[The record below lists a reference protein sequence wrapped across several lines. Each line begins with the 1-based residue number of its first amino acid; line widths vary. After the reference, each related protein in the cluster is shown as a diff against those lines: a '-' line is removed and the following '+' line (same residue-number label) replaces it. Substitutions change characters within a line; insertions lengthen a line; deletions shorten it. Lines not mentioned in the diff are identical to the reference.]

1 MVTWGG
7 TRHANTHTHSSQH
20 RSFTSAPH
28 GPCPVFERR
37 FRSLQIAS
45 QDRVVKLTHT
55 IKLATLTAPYMLT
68 MKRGEEATTKAIIVT
83 SCGPNRPKQI
93 VLPYSAI
100 PSTYRPAVFHRVHL
114 WTRGVAPGCCSSAV
128 GSVVGWH
135 VVGEHSAEPRRVV
148 AASDKREAAARA
160 AARARG
166 TRGPVGALSTGLRT
180 GL

>member
-20 RSFTSAPH
+20 RSFTWLHTARVLFLSDDF
-28 GPCPVFERR
+28 GRYNV
-37 FRSLQIAS
+37 QITS
-45 QDRVVKLTHT
+45 QDRAVKLTHT

-100 PSTYRPAVFHRVHL
+100 PSTYRPAVFHRVHTYGRAEERL
-114 WTRGVAPGCCSSAV
+114 AA
-128 GSVVGWH
+128 GSGGMWS
-135 VVGEHSAEPRRVV
+135 G
-148 AASDKREAAARA
+148 
-160 AARARG
+160 
-166 TRGPVGALSTGLRT
+166 STPLNRFE
-180 GL
+180 

>member
-1 MVTWGG
+1 MRSPPGLRSPCRSHSRSALPCSRRMKIDS
-7 TRHANTHTHSSQH
+7 TRTVRSVHHGDVGWHPTCKYSHTQLTAPFIHL
-20 RSFTSAPH
+20 APH

-45 QDRVVKLTHT
+45 QDRAVKLTHT

-100 PSTYRPAVFHRVHL
+100 PSTYRPAVFHRVHTYGRAEERL
-114 WTRGVAPGCCSSAV
+114 AV
-128 GSVVGWH
+128 GSGGMWS
-135 VVGEHSAEPRRVV
+135 GSTPLNRV
-148 AASDKREAAARA
+148 E
-160 AARARG
+160 
-166 TRGPVGALSTGLRT
+166 
-180 GL
+180 